1 MKHLKQFE
9 NRKIQSPLGALVNDK
24 GIYYYNSHS
33 RINDDFYTKEAYI
46 MNGDNTGGVVVEY
59 KVDKLSEKCTPI
71 RTRSFEKTDNGIRYT
86 Q

>member
-1 MKHLKQFE
+1 
-9 NRKIQSPLGALVNDK
+9 
-24 GIYYYNSHS
+24 
-33 RINDDFYTKEAYI
+33 